1 VGYHLNTLTQE
12 QSASREKTLRAAVLL
27 SSFAPLTT
35 GIAVILSTS
44 TTQIADF
51 IRRTVELLALLVSWL
66 VYRYLQR
73 REGLIEEAERKRVE
87 RIAQL
92 SVSTALGISGVV
104 MLFLAAS
111 RISDFQPGGNV
122 SLGLTIASLGLLT
135 NGWFWRR
142 YARMTR
148 EHYNTVIASQVGL
161 YRAKSMVDLCVI
173 AALGAVAINPL
184 HPATRWIDLLGS
196 AAVALYLLWN
206 SWRTSFYS

>member
-1 VGYHLNTLTQE
+1 LNTLTQE
-12 QSASREKTLRAAVLL
+12 QSVSREKTLRAAVLL

-35 GIAVILSTS
+35 GIAVLLSTS

-66 VYRYLQR
+66 VYRYIQR
-73 REGLIEEAERKRVE
+73 KEGVIEEAERKRVE
-87 RIAQL
+87 RMAQL
-92 SVSTALGISGVV
+92 SVSAALGISGVV

-111 RISDFQPGGNV
+111 RISGFQPGGNV
-122 SLGLTIASLGLLT
+122 TLGLVIASLGLLT

-148 EHYNTVIASQVGL
+148 EHYNTIIASQVGL

-173 AALGAVAINPL
+173 AALASVAINPL

-206 SWRTSFYS
+206 SWRTSLYS

>member
-1 VGYHLNTLTQE
+1 MNTLTQE

-92 SVSTALGISGVV
+92 SVSAALGISGVV

-122 SLGLTIASLGLLT
+122 SLGLAIASLGLLT

-173 AALGAVAINPL
+173 AALAAVAIYPL

-206 SWRTSFYS
+206 SWRTSLYS

>member
-1 VGYHLNTLTQE
+1 LNTLTQE

-73 REGLIEEAERKRVE
+73 REGLIVEAERKRVE

-92 SVSTALGISGVV
+92 SVSAALGISGVV